1 MAKTFY
7 QYGKRDAIQ
16 YTDWSEISKNFST
29 MISDE
34 LTRREDKKAEIQKA
48 TDEAMKFI
56 NDNPVGTYS
65 LANDF
70 SIAHANNAQEYLLML
85 DKKLKSGALNP
96 KDFVMMRENLKTGTE
111 GIYKVANAYQER
123 FEEVQ
128 SDLLSGD
135 PQLSNLTYARM
146 IALEGLG
153 RLENTDALI
162 DVASGRVNLSKYD
175 VVDGVKNYTEGYTTN
190 EAMAFMQTDIKRFKV
205 RDNVRKAVDSLGT
218 LKESYFEEAERYGG
232 FNTLTEKVNMRDDS
246 ELKGVKEGYQK
257 WREDTINSFMNDIN
271 QASILVDF
279 LEADGYQA
287 VTNKS
292 EFDNDKTGKLIYIAP
307 NGEMEFQEGQ
317 KERARQAFTTQL
329 DNAIDQEYREKG
341 AGYKP
346 YPRASSSKTSKATA
360 GFGNYWMKVASES
373 SLEDKQA
380 ALDAAIKSNQ
390 AIKADIV
397 GANIVE
403 TPTGFQIQVSKKN
416 SQDNYVIDI
425 PRSVDAEQWAGFGG
439 QMVKDIDIQKMIA
452 ANKDWTFIDT
462 GFADLESVTRGEQ
475 LQRMTDQEIYDTY
488 APLPNEITVDDKVAT
503 YDGVEYDMSDK
514 VDVRKVFNLMID
526 NNPTLFEDINVDA
539 KTGRKNIVFIEG
551 YATNEDGKRVR
562 KTKYVDI
569 ENLDLNNIESEFSEI
584 IFDMLG
590 SQEAATRAEKMR
602 MRSETE
608 FLPLESSKGTAA
620 GDEILTEG

>member
-1 MAKTFY
+1 MANTFY

-16 YTDWSEISKNFST
+16 YTDWSKISENFST

-111 GIYKVANAYQER
+111 GIYKVANAYQKR

-128 SDLLSGD
+128 SDLLSDD

-162 DVASGRVNLSKYD
+162 DVGSGRVNLSKYD

-205 RDNVRKAVDSLGT
+205 RDNVKKAVDSLGK
-218 LKESYFEEAERYGG
+218 LKEAYFQEAERYGG
-232 FNTLTEKVNMRDDS
+232 FNILKEKVNMRDDS

-257 WREDTINSFMNDIN
+257 WREDTINSFMNDVS

-279 LEADGYQA
+279 LEGEGYQA

-329 DNAIDQEYREKG
+329 DNAIDQEYTEKG
-341 AGYKP
+341 AGYKQ
-346 YPRASSSKTSKATA
+346 YPTSRGTGGRGKGYGARQSANYMSYLRGGDKQQIAAARTYFKNLLNETKKKDDPRVVDIIREDTGVTVVYENGRREELPFASGGVELTMQDWIGSSSPLLTGETNVLQALEEGFAFDVGDDISKFNETFKTDQPKSSQEKVREYLGGRFNEVRTDSKPNMLADLRSILADLGFDVTA
-360 GFGNYWMKVASES
+360 GWLRDKLTIKKGDFTAEIDWMNKEFDTQFAN
-373 SLEDKQA
+373 LNDR
-380 ALDAAIKSNQ
+380 LMRAISINLRNEQ
-390 AIKADIV
+390 
-397 GANIVE
+397 G
-403 TPTGFQIQVSKKN
+403 
-416 SQDNYVIDI
+416 QDERPFTNRYLSFVQDI
-425 PRSVDAEQWAGFGG
+425 PEMEETSDEIVDEAIEE
-439 QMVKDIDIQKMIA
+439 
-452 ANKDWTFIDT
+452 IDT
-462 GFADLESVTRGEQ
+462 
-475 LQRMTDQEIYDTY
+475 
-488 APLPNEITVDDKVAT
+488 
-503 YDGVEYDMSDK
+503 
-514 VDVRKVFNLMID
+514 
-526 NNPTLFEDINVDA
+526 
-539 KTGRKNIVFIEG
+539 
-551 YATNEDGKRVR
+551 
-562 KTKYVDI
+562 
-569 ENLDLNNIESEFSEI
+569 
-584 IFDMLG
+584 
-590 SQEAATRAEKMR
+590 SQY
-602 MRSETE
+602 
-608 FLPLESSKGTAA
+608 
-620 GDEILTEG
+620 